1 MHRNGD
7 GRSAAGRGELM
18 RLMDGYIVTQLLR
31 VAVRLGVADVLA
43 ERPCSAAEV
52 ADAVGVDG
60 ARMARILRGLAV
72 EGVLDERPDGDFA
85 LTEVGGWL
93 RTDLPGSVGGQ
104 AVARAE
110 LYYAAAGG
118 LLEAVRDGG
127 TAFERLHGEPFFAH
141 LARDAARETAFQGS
155 MRSRAVE
162 EANAVVAVYDLGG
175 LRRIV
180 DVGGGDGT
188 LLVPLLR
195 AAPELRAVLVDRPPV
210 IERARATL
218 AAAGVGERCDC
229 VPGDFFAA
237 VPPGGD
243 AYLLSRVLHDW
254 EDVDARRILDACRAA
269 MAPGALLLVVEAILP
284 ERARDLPEAI
294 RMDLLMLVLVGAR
307 ERTEPEY
314 ADLLA
319 ASGFALRRVVPTQ
332 SATGVAVLEAT
343 AL

>member
-127 TAFERLHGEPFFAH
+127 TAFERLHGEPFIRAPGARRRPRDGVPGVH
-141 LARDAARETAFQGS
+141 AKPRGRGGQRGRRGLRPRRPAPDRGRRGRRRHPPRPPAPRRAGAPCGARGPPAGDRAGARDAGGGGRGGALRLRPRRLLRGRAARGRRLPALA
-155 MRSRAVE
+155 RPAR
-162 EANAVVAVYDLGG
+162 LGG
-175 LRRIV
+175 RRRPPDPGRV
-180 DVGGGDGT
+180 PGGDGAR
-188 LLVPLLR
+188 R
-195 AAPELRAVLVDRPPV
+195 APARRRGDPARARPRPARGDPDGPAHAGAGR
-210 IERARATL
+210 RARAHR
-218 AAAGVGERCDC
+218 ARVRRPARGERLC
-229 VPGDFFAA
+229 A
-237 VPPGGD
+237 PP
-243 AYLLSRVLHDW
+243 
-254 EDVDARRILDACRAA
+254 RRA
-269 MAPGALLLVVEAILP
+269 
-284 ERARDLPEAI
+284 
-294 RMDLLMLVLVGAR
+294 
-307 ERTEPEY
+307 
-314 ADLLA
+314 
-319 ASGFALRRVVPTQ
+319 TQ